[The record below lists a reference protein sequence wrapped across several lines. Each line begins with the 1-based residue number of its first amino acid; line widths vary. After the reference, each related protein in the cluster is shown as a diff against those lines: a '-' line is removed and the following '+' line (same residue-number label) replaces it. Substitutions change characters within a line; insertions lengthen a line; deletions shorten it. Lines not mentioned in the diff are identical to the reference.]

1 MIAKLRGLL
10 DGFGADFAVIDVG
23 GVGYLVYAS
32 SRTLSALGTIGE
44 EIVLHTEMLVAEDFI
59 RLVGFATAA
68 ERDWFRLL
76 TSVQGVGARVAL
88 AILSALSGDEL
99 HRAVASGDNAMI
111 ARSQG
116 VGPKLAQRIVH
127 ELKDKAGSIGSARR
141 PVGAERRPR
150 PGRAFRARQSR
161 LPPRRGRRRGRQGRG
176 RTGPRGGSRRAGPR
190 GAQESGALAAPDLA
204 EQADE
209 IVAHHLVDPRR
220 APAAAAQIGGDPV
233 VAVAAIIALDIEHH
247 LGILVRRRDAAPHP
261 FRRGLA
267 VAPPGLVVELVA
279 EERIVGADADMV
291 LAADVDRMVEMAEQI
306 LLHRLAPRRG

>member
-10 DGFGADFAVIDVG
+10 DSFGADHAVVDVN
-23 GVGYLVYAS
+23 GVGYLVFAS
-32 SRTLSALGTIGE
+32 SRTLSALGAIGE

-127 ELKDKAGSIGSARR
+127 ELKDKTGSIGPCGPSA
-141 PVGAERRPR
+141 P
-150 PGRAFRARQSR
+150 S
-161 LPPRRGRRRGRQGRG
+161 
-176 RTGPRGGSRRAGPR
+176 GSHSQDAL
-190 GAQESGALAAPDLA
+190 SALANLGFRPA
-204 EQADE
+204 E
-209 IVAHHLVDPRR
+209 
-220 APAAAAQIGGDPV
+220 AAAA
-233 VAVAAIIALDIEHH
+233 VAKAEAELGPEAGLDA
-247 LGILVRRRDAAPHP
+247 LVREALRKAA
-261 FRRGLA
+261 R
-267 VAPPGLVVELVA
+267 
-279 EERIVGADADMV
+279 
-291 LAADVDRMVEMAEQI
+291 
-306 LLHRLAPRRG
+306 

>member
-10 DGFGADFAVIDVG
+10 DGFGADHAVIDVN

-32 SRTLSALGTIGE
+32 SRTLSSLGAIGE

-88 AILSALSGDEL
+88 AILSALSIDEV

-127 ELKDKAGSIGSARR
+127 ELKDKAGSITLGPGGPAIPAGSHALD
-141 PVGAERRPR
+141 AI
-150 PGRAFRARQSR
+150 S
-161 LPPRRGRRRGRQGRG
+161 
-176 RTGPRGGSRRAGPR
+176 
-190 GAQESGALAAPDLA
+190 ALANLGFRPA
-204 EQADE
+204 E
-209 IVAHHLVDPRR
+209 
-220 APAAAAQIGGDPV
+220 AAAA
-233 VAVAAIIALDIEHH
+233 VAKAEAEVGPDADLD
-247 LGILVRRRDAAPHP
+247 LLVRTALKKAAK
-261 FRRGLA
+261 
-267 VAPPGLVVELVA
+267 
-279 EERIVGADADMV
+279 
-291 LAADVDRMVEMAEQI
+291 
-306 LLHRLAPRRG
+306 